1 MHQYAES
8 LALTT
13 RAQHFCKLAQ
23 SKLGFA
29 NNKNNTNNPD
39 NTKGASSKPHHPV
52 PHKQESSPPA
62 LEIQPPLLSNLSTLL
77 TSMSTYY
84 QAMYTL
90 AQQFAIEAEQAAKI
104 NHVLTAKDNTKKNID
119 GGKASSNQSASTNT
133 VAAVAAPAAV
143 AIPMDIALKRFNPA
157 GTHPDQMMTYPPTDL
172 LPIPLKPVV
181 LDVAWNYIDYDD
193 VVEDNTD
200 GSGAMGRGKK
210 EESKMD
216 GKEGREKEKEKEKD
230 ANANTSTGRRGWFGF
245 GRG

>member
-29 NNKNNTNNPD
+29 DNKNNNNSD
-39 NTKGASSKPHHPV
+39 NTKGAGDKPHHSV
-52 PHKQESSPPA
+52 SHKQESSPPA

-90 AQQFAIEAEQAAKI
+90 ARQFATEAEQAAEI
-104 NHVLTAKDNTKKNID
+104 NDAFKVKDNTKRNID
-119 GGKASSNQSASTNT
+119 GGKASSKQSASTNK
-133 VAAVAAPAAV
+133 AA

-193 VVEDNTD
+193 VEDSID
-200 GSGAMGRGKK
+200 GSGAMDRGKK
-210 EESKMD
+210 EESRLD
-216 GKEGREKEKEKEKD
+216 SKEGKEKEREKD
-230 ANANTSTGRRGWFGF
+230 ANASTSRGRRGWFGF